1 MSREQEH
8 LTVSLDR
15 ELVRWIDE
23 KIAMRQFS
31 DRDQAIEYALKTLK
45 VSENVHPLDRE
56 R

>member
-1 MSREQEH
+1 MVREQEK
-8 LTVSLDR
+8 LTVSIDR
-15 ELVRWIDE
+15 ELVKWVDE

-31 DRDQAIEYALKTLK
+31 DRGQAIEYALKALK

>member
-1 MSREQEH
+1 MN
-8 LTVSLDR
+8 VSIDR

-23 KIAMRQFS
+23 KIAMKQFS
-31 DRDQAIEYALKTLK
+31 DRGQAIEYALKALQ